1 MLTFLKKICVFLCYV
16 YMYVYMYTM
25 YLPGVSGSQKRAMNL
40 WEVMLLTV
48 LSCHVDDEINLWS
61 SSRAAVCMTAELS
74 LQPYEITL
82 V

>member
-1 MLTFLKKICVFLCYV
+1 MLIFFLKKICVFLC
-16 YMYVYMYTM
+16 YVYMYTM

-48 LSCHVDDEINLWS
+48 LSCHVGDEINLWS
-61 SSRAAVCMTAELS
+61 SARAAVRMTAELS

>member
-1 MLTFLKKICVFLCYV
+1 MIYDID
-16 YMYVYMYTM
+16 MYACKYTM
-25 YLPGVSGSQKRAMNL
+25 YLPGICGSQKGAMNL

-48 LSCHVDDEINLWS
+48 LSYHVDVENNLWS
-61 SSRAAVCMTAELS
+61 SARAAVHMTAELS